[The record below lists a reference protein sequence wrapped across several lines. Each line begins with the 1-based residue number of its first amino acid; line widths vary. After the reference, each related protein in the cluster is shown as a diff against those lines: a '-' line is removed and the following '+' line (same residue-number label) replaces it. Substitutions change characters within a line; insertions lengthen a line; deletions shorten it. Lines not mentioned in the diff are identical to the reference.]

1 MQKTIIALFW
11 RSAFNYPWRA
21 SVALLNPI
29 ITVLAGAFLGPFII
43 AQLLEQLESGGL
55 TLSASWPLIGY
66 YALSQL
72 YGEVIGWRIT
82 LYCSWT
88 MQINTQRDL
97 FQRIF
102 SHLTNQSLSFHAD
115 RFTGSLVSQSSKL
128 TGSFERFWDTLTF
141 QVMPVVTSI
150 VATVVILSF
159 YFWQYALFLA
169 IISIIFALFVYVS
182 SRFMAVLNTK
192 EAQANTAMN
201 GRLADTIANVVAVKS
216 HANERA
222 EERDARKL
230 ADTWR
235 SRSRA
240 TMFGFLKVSTGYSSM
255 IVLIN
260 LVALVAAIWA
270 SERNLISIATV
281 YLSITYTFT
290 VARQLWEIN
299 SIMRNY
305 NRIMGDAHDMTE
317 ILMLEPS
324 VKDRSRQKLKTSR
337 GAVRWSNV
345 SFTHDKDE
353 GSDGIFNDLSI
364 DIPAGQK
371 VGLVGHSGS
380 GKTTFTRLLLRFS
393 DIDSGSITIDGQDIS
408 KVTQASL
415 RNAIAYVPQEPLL
428 FHRSLRENIA
438 YGKSDATDEQVI
450 EAAKKAHAYEFIS
463 KLPQGFDTT
472 VGERGI
478 KLSGGQRQRVA
489 IARAILKDAPIL
501 LLDEATSALDSQS
514 EKLIQ
519 ISLSSLM
526 KDRTSIVIAHRLST
540 IAKLDRII
548 VLEDG
553 KVIEDGSHEELI
565 AKNGTYAALWSHQ
578 SGGFIEE

>member
-1 MQKTIIALFW
+1 MQKTIIVLFW
-11 RSAFNYPWRA
+11 RSAFKYPGKA

-29 ITVLAGAFLGPFII
+29 VTVLAGAFLGPFII
-43 AQLLEQLESGGL
+43 AQLLEQLGAGTL
-55 TLSASWPLIGY
+55 TLAASWPLLGY

-72 YGEVIGWRIT
+72 YGEIVGWRIT
-82 LYCSWT
+82 LYCAWT

-97 FQRIF
+97 FQSIF
-102 SHLTNQSLSFHAD
+102 RHLTNQSLSFHAD

-128 TGSFERFWDTLTF
+128 TSSFERFWDTLTF

-159 YFWQYALFLA
+159 YFWQYALFLGT
-169 IISIIFALFVYVS
+169 ISVVFALFVYAS
-182 SRFMAVLNTK
+182 SRFMAALNTK

-201 GRLADTIANVVAVKS
+201 GRLADTISNVVAVKA
-216 HANERA
+216 HANERGEDA
-222 EERDARKL
+222 EATML
-230 ADTWR
+230 ADAWRDR
-235 SRSRA
+235 SRM
-240 TMFGFLKVSTGYSSM
+240 TMFGFLKVSTGYSSL

-260 LVALVAAIWA
+260 MVALLAAIWA
-270 SERNLISIATV
+270 SERHLISIATV

-305 NRIMGDAHDMTE
+305 NRIMGDAHDMAE
-317 ILMLEPS
+317 ILTLEPV
-324 VKDRSRQKLKTSR
+324 VKNLSTRKLDASQ
-337 GAVRWSNV
+337 GHVQWSAVTFS
-345 SFTHDKDE
+345 HDTDSTE
-353 GSDGIFNDLSI
+353 PLFENFSLSI
-364 DIPAGQK
+364 KPGQK
-371 VGLVGHSGS
+371 IGLVGHSGS

-393 DIDSGSITIDGQDIS
+393 DIDRGSITIDGQDIS
-408 KVTQASL
+408 QVTQASL

-438 YGKSDATDEQVI
+438 YGKPDATEAQI
-450 EAAKKAHAYEFIS
+450 ISAAKKAHAYDFIA
-463 KLPQGFDTT
+463 KLPQGFETT

-478 KLSGGQRQRVA
+478 KLSGGQRQRIA

-514 EKLIQ
+514 ERLIQ
-519 ISLSSLM
+519 SSLSTLM
-526 KDRTSIVIAHRLST
+526 KGRTSIVIAHRLST

-548 VLEDG
+548 VLENG
-553 KVIEDGSHEELI
+553 KIIEDGSHEELL
-565 AKNGTYAALWSHQ
+565 ALNGTYASLWSHQ